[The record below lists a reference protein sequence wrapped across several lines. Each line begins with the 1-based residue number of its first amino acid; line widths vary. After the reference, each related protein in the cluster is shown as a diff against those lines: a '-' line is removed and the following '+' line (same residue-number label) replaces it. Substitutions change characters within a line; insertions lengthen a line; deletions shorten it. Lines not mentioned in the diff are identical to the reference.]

1 VSTHFVQPIQCQVPL
16 KKYSQKKYSQ
26 KYSHRSVYYFA
37 LKKKVVVTE

>member
-1 VSTHFVQPIQCQVPL
+1 MSSSI
-16 KKYSQKKYSQ
+16 KKIFSKKYSQ